1 MAENIE
7 TTYIKYHCG
16 ICGCDLVKELCF
28 TKEIDYKVVEIEK
41 TRLKQEHG
49 DLHVDALK
57 LREGRRI
64 WNALKGV
71 LE

>member
-1 MAENIE
+1 MPENIE
-7 TTYIKYHCG
+7 TTYVKYHCG
-16 ICGCDLVKELCF
+16 ICECDLVKELRF
-28 TKEIDYKVVEIEK
+28 TPEVDYKVVEEEK
-41 TRLKQEHG
+41 KRLEQEHG